1 MRAIWQKC
9 KNIPAPLQVF
19 ILAGVLYMLAALPIL
34 IIHKGLFFYYGDY
47 NVQQVPFYV
56 LAHRAIRN
64 GQFFW
69 NWGLDLGGPLI
80 GDLSFYLTGSPFFWL
95 TIPFPERA
103 VPYLFPFLMALKY
116 ATGATL
122 AYLYIRRFTKT
133 DLPARCGGLLFA
145 FSGFNACNIVFNHF
159 TDAVCFFPLLLITF
173 DDLMCTETQAEI
185 TDYRRGF
192 FPWLKFT
199 LCVSLLSV
207 INYYFFFGMV
217 IFLLLY
223 FAVRYVRRETLAM
236 LPGMFVRALS
246 AGGTGVLLAAF
257 YLMMA
262 FAGVS
267 GNTRLSNTLTGYD
280 MLAYPSALM
289 YFDIL
294 KSMVMTPDIIGRGTI
309 FYTATVKNASLAFYL
324 PMFGVSGIAAYFLHK
339 KGRKDWRKTLL
350 AVCLVFALV
359 PILNASF
366 SLFNTQYYAR
376 WYYMPVL
383 FAALVTAIAI
393 DEAPKNTLRA
403 GAIVQTLLF
412 LFMVL
417 VFFLPSENDD
427 GQIVWMALSENR
439 DFFIAD
445 AIVTAVLCFL
455 LLSACTFVKE
465 RRWRLSLLYALSALA
480 CLAMTMNVLLK
491 GKSLISNYG
500 MEMWK
505 EQMLDTRPDLPDD
518 GAFYRVEAD
527 DTSTNYEMCW
537 NLPTVHCFLS
547 TVPAE
552 IFRFYDGAC
561 GITRTVE
568 SELPIG
574 RDGVKDL
581 LSVKYYLWNHTINE
595 EGEFGKKEGT
605 YGFEDIVYM
614 DHGIT
619 AIENKNYIP
628 PGFSFD
634 YYVKE
639 SNYNEVNKA
648 NNDRLLLKTLIISD
662 ADEQKVDRLMKE
674 LPKGELSK
682 HISDSAFD
690 ELCAERRK
698 SACTSFEPA
707 KNGFTATTC
716 DLKKDTLLFFSV
728 PNTPGFTA
736 TVDGKE
742 AEILTVDYGL
752 MGIVV
757 PQGVHTI
764 TASYRP
770 QGLFAGAILSLFGIL
785 CVLGYYLYARFSG
798 GLDEDKR
805 MTYHHKDER
814 SVIRSMGA
822 MTMSQKI
829 LAHHAGLDYVEA
841 GQLIEADVDLVLG
854 NDITSPPAIG
864 EMEKF
869 RTDGVFDKEKIAL
882 VLDHFVPAK
891 DIKSAENCKCVRMFA
906 DKHGITNFFDAG
918 DMGVEHALLPE
929 KGLVQPGALIIGADS
944 HTCTYGALCAFS
956 TGVGST
962 DMAAGMATGKAWFK
976 VPAALKFVLTGT
988 PKEHIGGKDLI
999 LHIIGMIGVDGALY
1013 KSMEFTGEGVR
1024 HLSMDDRLT
1033 VCNMAIEAGAKN
1045 GIFPFDDITKAYLEE
1060 HAAGKPY
1067 EVFEADE
1074 DAPYDATYTIDLST
1088 LEPTVSFP
1096 HLPENT
1102 KTPAEFGDIP
1112 IDQVVIGSCTNGRE
1126 SDMRTAAEILNGKHV
1141 AKGVRCIIIP
1151 ATQAVYSKCLSEG
1164 WMKTFIDAGCV
1175 VSTPTCGPCLG
1186 GYMGI
1191 LASKERCVSTT
1202 NRNFVGRMGA
1212 VDSEIY
1218 LASPAVAAA
1227 SAVEGKLAA
1236 PQ

>member
-1 MRAIWQKC
+1 M
-9 KNIPAPLQVF
+9 
-19 ILAGVLYMLAALPIL
+19 LAGVLYVLAALPVI

-47 NVQQVPFYV
+47 NVQQVPFYM
-56 LAHRAIRN
+56 LAHRAVRN

-69 NWGLDLGGPLI
+69 NFGLDLGGPLI

-95 TIPFPERA
+95 TIPFPERI
-103 VPYLFPFLMALKY
+103 VPYLMPFLMALKY

-133 DLPARCGGLLFA
+133 DAAARCGGLLYA

-173 DDLMCTETQAEI
+173 DDLMRTETHAEM

-192 FPWLKFT
+192 FPWLRFT
-199 LCVSLLSV
+199 LCVTLLSV

-223 FAVRYVRRETLAM
+223 FLVRYVRRETLSM
-236 LPGMFVRALS
+236 LPGMIVRALS
-246 AGGTGVLLAAF
+246 AGSTGLLIAAF

-262 FAGVS
+262 FAGVA
-267 GNTRLSNTLTGYD
+267 GNARLSNTLAGYD
-280 MLAYPSALM
+280 MLVYPSALM
-289 YFDIL
+289 YFDII

-309 FYTATVKNASLAFYL
+309 FYTTTVKNASLAFYL
-324 PMFGVSGIAAYFLHK
+324 PLFGISGIAAYFRHK
-339 KGRKDWRKTLL
+339 KHAKDWRKTLFL
-350 AVCLVFALV
+350 VCALFAFV
-359 PILNASF
+359 PLLNASF
-366 SLFNTQYYAR
+366 SLFNAQYYAR
-376 WYYMPVL
+376 WFYMPSLVASL
-383 FAALVTAIAI
+383 MTALAI
-393 DEAPKNTLRA
+393 DEAARKELRF
-403 GAIVQTLLF
+403 GAIVQTAVF
-412 LFMVL
+412 LFMVA
-417 VFFLPSENDD
+417 VFFLPSRNDE
-427 GQIVWMALSENR
+427 GEIVWMALSENR

-445 AIVTAVLCFL
+445 AIVTAVLCML
-455 LLSACTFVKE
+455 LLLVCTFLKNKK
-465 RRWRLSLLYALSALA
+465 RRLFVLYALCALS

-500 MEMWK
+500 MEMWQK
-505 EQMLDTRPDLPDD
+505 QMLDTKPELPDD
-518 GAFYRVEAD
+518 GLFFRVEAD

-537 NLPTVHCFLS
+537 DFPTVHCFLS

-561 GITRTVE
+561 GISRSVE

-574 RDGVKDL
+574 RCGVKAL
-581 LSVKYYLWNHTINE
+581 LSVKYYLWNHDIND
-595 EGEFGKKEGT
+595 EGEFGKNEGT

-614 DHGIT
+614 DNGIT
-619 AIENKNYIP
+619 AIENKNFIP

-639 SNYNEVNKA
+639 STYNEVNKQ
-648 NNDRLLLKTLIISD
+648 NNDRLLVKALVLSD
-662 ADEQKVDRLMKE
+662 EDARRFGHLMEE
-674 LPKGELSK
+674 LPENELSR
-682 HISDSAFD
+682 HISDTAFD
-690 ELCAERRK
+690 ALCAERK
-698 SACTSFEPA
+698 NSACTSFETT
-707 KNGFTATTC
+707 KSGFTAVTQ
-716 DLKKDTLLFFSV
+716 DLKRDTLLFFSV
-728 PNTPGFTA
+728 PATPGFTA
-736 TVDGKE
+736 TIDGAE
-742 AEILTVDYGL
+742 TEILTVDYGL
-752 MGIVV
+752 TGIVV
-757 PQGVHTI
+757 PEGVHTVSV
-764 TASYRP
+764 SYRP
-770 QGLFAGAILSLFGIL
+770 QGLLFGLALTLFGLL
-785 CVLGYYLYARFSG
+785 CALAYYLYARLSG
-798 GLDEDKR
+798 GLDEDAR

-814 SVIRSMGA
+814 SVMLRMGA

-829 LAHHAGLDYVEA
+829 LARHAGEEFVEA
-841 GQLIEADVDLVLG
+841 GQLIEATVDLVLG

-864 EMEKF
+864 EMDKF

-891 DIKSAENCKCVRMFA
+891 DIKSAENCKCVRNFA
-906 DKHGITNFFDAG
+906 NRHGITHFFDAG
-918 DMGVEHALLPE
+918 EMGVEHALLPE
-929 KGLVQPGALIIGADS
+929 QGLVQPGALIIGADS

-976 VPAALKFVLTGT
+976 VPSALKFTLTGK
-988 PKEHIGGKDLI
+988 PKAHIGGKDLI
-999 LHIIGMIGVDGALY
+999 LHIIGKIGVDGALY

-1045 GIFPFDDITKAYLEE
+1045 GIFPFDDITKQYLEE
-1060 HAAGKPY
+1060 HAPGKPY
-1067 EVFEADE
+1067 EVFEADQ
-1074 DAPYDATYTIDLST
+1074 DAPYDAEYTIDLST
-1088 LEPTVSFP
+1088 LEPTVAFP

-1102 KTPAEFGDIP
+1102 KTPAEFGEIG

-1126 SDMRTAAEILNGKHV
+1126 SDMRTAAEILKGRHV

-1151 ATQAVYSKCLSEG
+1151 ATQAIYAKCIAEG

-1218 LASPAVAAA
+1218 LASPAVAAQ
-1227 SAVEGKLAA
+1227 SAIAGKLSA
-1236 PQ
+1236 PE